1 MECRVYRLEYDTEEG
16 PPSGVNSIK
25 KGNKAGLRGKIDA
38 GHQQG
43 NGQDRWKGIK
53 AGQFTAAGFVSGHS
67 PTSAPALQQLQWLM
81 EDAPFS
87 DMDEDTDAE
96 FHVSMMEE
104 AIDWQVSVA
113 APPPQREM
121 VSYCDFDDA
130 IMERDIDD
138 EDMVDTDPVDTIY
151 NSLSVPLYGSAS
163 DDEMGEYVE
172 EDDSDVEEGEI
183 RNPKPAPSKL
193 KFKLG
198 FAAKPD
204 TAGFTAPATQMV
216 PPAAVD
222 GDLSAGAVPASPVF
236 TPVVSDSAR
245 IGKGICEDQASD
257 EELEEGEI
265 RATSALKP
273 AQVLNTKFK
282 LGVKFADLGKTKPA
296 AMKPLVEGELK
307 NSVKISAL
315 PAVPAVVQVVDVLS
329 AGKTT
334 PAAPAVEVPLSTELP
349 LKVPNVFGF
358 AMNGDCGLNEMGK
371 MNEKPVHTATI
382 AIAATAAGPVQR
394 RKLTRVKLRGVVLP
408 FKKVEESKGTAA
420 ALTLPHQEVSTAV
433 VDEPN
438 AGISKTTKGTKFI
451 MFFLYKKLSSVIFAT
466 YIP

>member
-1 MECRVYRLEYDTEEG
+1 M
-16 PPSGVNSIK
+16 
-25 KGNKAGLRGKIDA
+25 
-38 GHQQG
+38 
-43 NGQDRWKGIK
+43 
-53 AGQFTAAGFVSGHS
+53 
-67 PTSAPALQQLQWLM
+67 
-81 EDAPFS
+81 
-87 DMDEDTDAE
+87 
-96 FHVSMMEE
+96 
-104 AIDWQVSVA
+104 
-113 APPPQREM
+113 
-121 VSYCDFDDA
+121 
-130 IMERDIDD
+130 
-138 EDMVDTDPVDTIY
+138 
-151 NSLSVPLYGSAS
+151 
-163 DDEMGEYVE
+163 
-172 EDDSDVEEGEI
+172 
-183 RNPKPAPSKL
+183 
-193 KFKLG
+193 
-198 FAAKPD
+198 
-204 TAGFTAPATQMV
+204 
-216 PPAAVD
+216 
-222 GDLSAGAVPASPVF
+222 
-236 TPVVSDSAR
+236 
-245 IGKGICEDQASD
+245 
-257 EELEEGEI
+257 
-265 RATSALKP
+265 
-273 AQVLNTKFK
+273 
-282 LGVKFADLGKTKPA
+282 KFAELGKTKPA